1 MVWSTKILLKCPQIC
16 GYTSK
21 FLLVTKNICVKTGE
35 HYSPL
40 WPGSGCHISWRV
52 QVGGQGVVRSASW
65 GSPGPRCLV
74 PVWLCAADAAIVWF
88 ASKLSSPA
96 PDMSAPS
103 RSFVHFFFTV
113 HLLHPPP
120 WPGQPPPCPLRWPG
134 KLKLTGYPSNTTCC
148 PYFISLNE
156 SNLIL

>member
-1 MVWSTKILLKCPQIC
+1 MVWFTKILHPSNMSSNENLWASQ
-16 GYTSK
+16 
-21 FLLVTKNICVKTGE
+21 FLIVTRNIVNICVKTGE

-40 WPGSGCHISWRV
+40 WLGSGCHISWRV

-120 WPGQPPPCPLRWPG
+120 WPGQPPPLPPALAREADWV
-134 KLKLTGYPSNTTCC
+134 S
-148 PYFISLNE
+148 E
-156 SNLIL
+156 

>member
-1 MVWSTKILLKCPQIC
+1 MDTHPNFCLLQKISVSKLENTTKVP
-16 GYTSK
+16 
-21 FLLVTKNICVKTGE
+21 
-35 HYSPL
+35 
-40 WPGSGCHISWRV
+40 SGR
-52 QVGGQGVVRSASW
+52 GQGATFPGGFRSVARVRRSASW

-120 WPGQPPPCPLRWPG
+120 WPGQPPPLPLRWAG
-134 KLKLTGYPSNTTCC
+134 KLTGYLSNTTCC